1 MKRLTPSYQTCGMW
15 LMLIL
20 VLMTYRSGGA
30 QERSATGVRL
40 PEVVA
45 HRGASFDAPENT
57 RASVKLA
64 WKQQTD
70 AVEID
75 IFLTADKK
83 IVVTHD
89 KTPKRFGGPDR
100 LISDMTWE
108 ELRTLDVGTWKD
120 PRWHEETMP
129 RLEEILPLT
138 PEGKRLFIEIKAG
151 PEIVPHLKAL
161 LEASGQSA
169 DRQTIIAFSQ
179 EVVAE
184 VRKQLPHFPTYWLV
198 SIKERNGNVEPTSEE
213 IIRIARELD
222 IPGVDIGGA
231 IHESLVK
238 DLKAAGLEV
247 HAWTIN
253 DPERARELVSW
264 GVQSITTDK
273 PALMLESLKP
283 GSR

>member
-1 MKRLTPSYQTCGMW
+1 MKRLIPVPPTCGMC

-20 VLMTYRSGGA
+20 VFMTCRPGNAEEQSA
-30 QERSATGVRL
+30 QGVRL
-40 PEVVA
+40 PEIVA

-64 WKQQTD
+64 WEQQTD

-75 IFLTADKK
+75 IYLTADEK

-100 LISDMTWE
+100 LISEMTWE
-108 ELRTLDVGTWKD
+108 ELRTLDMGSWKD
-120 PRWHEETMP
+120 PRWHAETMP

-161 LEASGQSA
+161 LEASGQPVE
-169 DRQTIIAFSQ
+169 RQTIIAFSRD
-179 EVVAE
+179 VVAE
-184 VRKQLPHFPTYWLV
+184 VRKQLPHIPTYWLV
-198 SIKERNGNVEPTSEE
+198 SIKQRNGKVGPTSEE
-213 IIRIARELD
+213 IIRTARELD
-222 IPGVDIGGA
+222 IPGVDIGG
-231 IHESLVK
+231 IISESLVN

-253 DPERARELVSW
+253 EPERARELVSW

-273 PALMLESLKP
+273 PALMLETFKP
-283 GSR
+283 ADR